1 MATITIT
8 VPDAVVNRV
17 LDAIAGVYQYN
28 AVNDGTKA
36 AFAKKQLGLWA
47 KRTTREWEASQ
58 ASNGAYTAAFNAA
71 ESDIVIT

>member
-17 LDAIAGVYQYN
+17 LDAFAGTYQYN
-28 AVNDGTKA
+28 AATDGTKA
-36 AFAKKQLGLWA
+36 AFAKKQLGLIA

-58 ASNGAYTAAFNAA
+58 ASNSAYNAAFVAA
-71 ESDIVIT
+71 ETDIVIT